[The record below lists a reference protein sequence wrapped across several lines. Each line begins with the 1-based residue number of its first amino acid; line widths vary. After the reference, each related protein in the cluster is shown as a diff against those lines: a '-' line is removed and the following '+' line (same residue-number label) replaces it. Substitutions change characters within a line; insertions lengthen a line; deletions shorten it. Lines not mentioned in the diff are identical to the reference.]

1 MSWESGPNGRSLHGK
16 YKLLSSKKHSS
27 TRKKKRKKEKEWT
40 VHSFVGA
47 VDKECHTSMSEIK
60 HVLGKRRNKMD
71 RKTWQ
76 LRLKKEEEVREREK
90 GRRVRKQESVS
101 RRTI

>member
-1 MSWESGPNGRSLHGK
+1 
-16 YKLLSSKKHSS
+16 
-27 TRKKKRKKEKEWT
+27 
-40 VHSFVGA
+40 
-47 VDKECHTSMSEIK
+47 MSEIK
-60 HVLGKRRNKMD
+60 HVLGKRRNKVD